1 MARVSAGV
9 SPLREPPLTQTRL
22 RSIALL
28 VAVATIACLSAYV
41 VASLVRVL
49 ALGSDFMFLWT
60 GARVALAHPERLYDF
75 AFIAKTNKALLGEPH
90 VGEFLYPPSSLP
102 LLAPFALAPFRWA
115 SGAWTVLT
123 GALFFWAARRAGA
136 PWWFIVFPQIAVV
149 AAYGQTTFLVG
160 GLILAGLSL
169 RKREVLAG
177 VLFGLAGAFKPQ
189 FLILLPIALV
199 ADRQWRTMVFT
210 ALTAGVLVALT
221 AAALGPPIWLAW
233 LASMPRYEHQYGLNP
248 VMLVRNLTPFA
259 WLASHGAPG
268 AWAYALAPLAMVA
281 IWLTFR
287 RTQRLAERS
296 LALIGATLLV
306 IPYALNYEMALL
318 APAAA
323 ALLARTGD
331 RRWPASLAGAFC
343 FAFVYE
349 HGAPILIAGLALFA
363 WAALGGAVQDE
374 PAPAAAAA

>member
-1 MARVSAGV
+1 M
-9 SPLREPPLTQTRL
+9 TQTRL

-41 VASLVRVL
+41 IAALVRDL

-75 AFIAKTNKALLGEPH
+75 DFIAKTNKALLGEPH
-90 VGEFLYPPSSLP
+90 VGRVPLP
-102 LLAPFALAPFRWA
+102 AVEPAAFGALRP
-115 SGAWTVLT
+115 GAVPLGLWRLDGAHRRTVLL
-123 GALFFWAARRAGA
+123 GRAAAGA
-136 PWWFIVFPQIAVV
+136 PWWFIAFPQIAVV
-149 AAYGQTTFLVG
+149 AAYGQTSFLVG
-160 GLILAGLSL
+160 GLILAGLTL

-189 FLILLPIALV
+189 FLILLPIALA
-199 ADRQWRTMVFT
+199 ADRQWRAMVFA
-210 ALTAGVLVALT
+210 ALTAGVLVAMT
-221 AAALGPPIWLAW
+221 AAAPGPPVWLAW

-259 WLASHGAPG
+259 WLATHGLQG
-268 AWAYALAPLAMVA
+268 AWAYALAPPA
-281 IWLTFR
+281 IAAVWLTFR
-287 RTQRLAERS
+287 RTRRAAERS

-349 HGAPILIAGLALFA
+349 HGAPLLIAGLALFA

-374 PAPAAAAA
+374 PSPAAAAA